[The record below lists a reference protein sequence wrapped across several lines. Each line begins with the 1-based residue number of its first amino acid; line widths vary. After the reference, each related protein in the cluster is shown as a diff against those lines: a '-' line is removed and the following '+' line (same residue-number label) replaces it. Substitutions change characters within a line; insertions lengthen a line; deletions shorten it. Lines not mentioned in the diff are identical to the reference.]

1 MKELEGKV
9 TSKGQLV
16 IPAKLRRDL
25 RIGTGTRV
33 RFERIKGGIAIY
45 PKQFEDIERFCG
57 IFADLGFP
65 PDLEK
70 EPDREFE

>member
-1 MKELEGKV
+1 M
-9 TSKGQLV
+9 

-25 RIGTGTRV
+25 KIGAGTRV
-33 RFERIKGGIAIY
+33 RFKRIKGGIAVY
-45 PKQFEDIERFCG
+45 PKQFEDIDRLCG
-57 IFADLGFP
+57 ILADLGLP